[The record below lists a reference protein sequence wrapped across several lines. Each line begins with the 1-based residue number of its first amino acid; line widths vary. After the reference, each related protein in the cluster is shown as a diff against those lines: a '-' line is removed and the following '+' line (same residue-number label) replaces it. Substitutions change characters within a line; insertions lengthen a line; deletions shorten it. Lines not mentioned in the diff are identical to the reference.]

1 MIASLE
7 VCFRARATYS
17 NDMPSRTRRAA
28 VMLHDQES
36 MVVFFKDGNSQEKR
50 RGKRVIDFD

>member
-1 MIASLE
+1 
-7 VCFRARATYS
+7 
-17 NDMPSRTRRAA
+17 
-28 VMLHDQES
+28 MLHDQES